1 MAFVGNRITGTPQ
14 ASPRPD
20 VSVPTTS
27 CAEAIEP
34 ERSLWSRRSRG
45 SCGRALPHECC
56 AARRGTRSGRVLPM
70 RANPTTN
77 GVHPGV
83 LELPSDLK
91 DIIVSFLTV
100 RAMARLPIIARTMRD
115 EQPLQLLRA
124 AQRCGIEGQFLKA
137 GLDVL
142 RRQELEQNESAR
154 LAQAARDRNL
164 VMLFDAAR
172 RHNVAAR
179 FVEAFLDALRRVI
192 RERRVFCETWTT
204 GTEEWWVGASSGDAN
219 VELVEDV
226 RGDPCLRMRSAV
238 LSHGFSCKWRLAVRR
253 ITICM
258 SFPNGAMPDTSEALG
273 LISIAGLGFG
283 AEDRG
288 PCLRVMGS
296 QEQPRL
302 SWHMRRSRTAPVTS
316 DAHLE
321 LGPITTGER
330 YCVTVLFDA
339 ADGGLRGTSV
349 SISTIGNDDQRHNSV
364 YDDGIE
370 RSYVYAV

>member
-1 MAFVGNRITGTPQ
+1 
-14 ASPRPD
+14 
-20 VSVPTTS
+20 
-27 CAEAIEP
+27 
-34 ERSLWSRRSRG
+34 
-45 SCGRALPHECC
+45 
-56 AARRGTRSGRVLPM
+56 M

-142 RRQELEQNESAR
+142 RQELLEQNEPAR
-154 LAQAARDRNL
+154 LVQAARDRNL
-164 VMLFDAAR
+164 MILINAAR
-172 RHNVAAR
+172 RHNVVAR
-179 FVEAFLDALRRVI
+179 FVDALLDVLRRVI

-258 SFPNGAMPDTSEALG
+258 SFPNGAMPDTSEARG
-273 LISIAGLGFG
+273 LISIDGPGFG
-283 AEDRG
+283 VQDRG

-302 SWHMRRSRTAPVTS
+302 SWHIRRSRTAPVTS
-316 DAHLE
+316 DVHLE

-349 SISTIGNDDQRHNSV
+349 SISTISNDDQRQNSV
-364 YDDGIE
+364 YRDAIE
-370 RSYVYAV
+370 RSYVFAV

>member
-1 MAFVGNRITGTPQ
+1 
-14 ASPRPD
+14 
-20 VSVPTTS
+20 
-27 CAEAIEP
+27 
-34 ERSLWSRRSRG
+34 
-45 SCGRALPHECC
+45 
-56 AARRGTRSGRVLPM
+56 M

-77 GVHPGV
+77 GVHPGM
-83 LELPSDLK
+83 LELPSDLR

-124 AQRCGIEGQFLKA
+124 AQRRGIEGQFLKA

-142 RRQELEQNESAR
+142 RQELEQNESAR

-204 GTEEWWVGASSGDAN
+204 GTEKWWVGASSGDAN

-238 LSHGFSCKWRLAVRR
+238 LSHGFSCKWPLAVRR

-258 SFPNGAMPDTSEALG
+258 SFPNGAMPDTSEARG
-273 LISIAGLGFG
+273 LISIDGPGFG
-283 AEDRG
+283 VEDRG

-349 SISTIGNDDQRHNSV
+349 SISTISNDDQRQNSV
-364 YDDGIE
+364 YHDAIE
-370 RSYVYAV
+370 RSYVFAV

>member
-1 MAFVGNRITGTPQ
+1 M
-14 ASPRPD
+14 
-20 VSVPTTS
+20 
-27 CAEAIEP
+27 
-34 ERSLWSRRSRG
+34 LRG
-45 SCGRALPHECC
+45 APW
-56 AARRGTRSGRVLPM
+56 TRSGHDLPM

-77 GVHPGV
+77 DVHPGV